1 VSDAAPG
8 SPLGSTINTEYF
20 LLGSDVL
27 LGVPRKDSIDDEVS
41 ARANATFQ
49 LDYAR
54 ARGRPCGVVIVAD
67 NLASQ
72 DAGARRVYAELMDP
86 ALILGTALI
95 VSRPLSRA
103 IGSFF
108 LGLTRPRVKLT
119 MTGSIADAL
128 TWIEHLRAERHGEAR

>member
-20 LLGSDVL
+20 LLGPDVL
-27 LGVPRKDSIDDEVS
+27 LGVPRKGSVDDEVS
-41 ARANATFQ
+41 ARANVAFQ

-54 ARGRPCGVVIVAD
+54 ASGRPCGVVIVAD

-128 TWIEHLRAERHGEAR
+128 TWIEHLRAERNGQA